1 MVASLFDLNGKVA
14 LVTGAT
20 RGIGKSIAE
29 ELARAGARIAL
40 CSRKAEACEE
50 VRKEFESKGFEVL
63 ARSCNVS
70 HREDLQALIDDMVRR
85 WGRIDI
91 VVANAA
97 INPYYGPLTGI
108 SDEAFDK
115 ILAANV
121 KSVLWLAGM
130 TLPGMAERGGGSF
143 IVVGSI
149 GGLIANTVI
158 GAYGISKAAD
168 HHLVRNLAAE
178 WGPKGIRVNAIAP
191 GLVKT
196 EFARALWED
205 EKRRNERIQATPL
218 RRLGEPRDIGG
229 IAVFLASDVGAPPLI
244 PFGLAMCAPVLLRFG
259 NEAQKKR
266 FLPRIYQG
274 EDFWCQGYSEPGSG
288 SDLASLKTKAVREN
302 GRYVVNGQKTWT
314 TLAHYADWIFCLVRT
329 DPTSEKRQEGIS
341 FLLIDMKT
349 PGVSVRPLILM
360 DGAHEVNEVFFDD
373 VSVPAENLVH
383 EEGKGW
389 TVAKYLL
396 GYERM
401 NTGRIGES
409 KRQLARLKEF
419 GAHLMHDER
428 WRDRLSRVEV
438 ELTAL
443 EITNLRFLDRMRR
456 SGQPPGA
463 DVSMLKIKGTEIQ
476 QGLTE
481 LMMDATDP
489 AASDPLSEAI
499 RKRYLSMRKT
509 TIYAGSNEIQRNII
523 AKMTLGL

>member
-40 CSRKAEACEE
+40 CSRKAEACDE

-63 ARSCNVS
+63 ARSCNVAR
-70 HREDLQALIDDMVRR
+70 REELQSLVDETLAKWR
-85 WGRIDI
+85 GIDI

-97 INPYYGPLTGI
+97 VNPYYGPLTGI
-108 SDEAFDK
+108 PDEAFDK

-143 IVVGSI
+143 IVIGSI

-229 IAVFLASDVGAPPLI
+229 IAVFLASDAAAFI
-244 PFGLAMCAPVLLRFG
+244 
-259 NEAQKKR
+259 
-266 FLPRIYQG
+266 
-274 EDFWCQGYSEPGSG
+274 
-288 SDLASLKTKAVREN
+288 T
-302 GRYVVNGQKTWT
+302 GQCIV
-314 TLAHYADWIFCLVRT
+314 ADGGFT
-329 DPTSEKRQEGIS
+329 
-341 FLLIDMKT
+341 
-349 PGVSVRPLILM
+349 IL
-360 DGAHEVNEVFFDD
+360 
-373 VSVPAENLVH
+373 
-383 EEGKGW
+383 
-389 TVAKYLL
+389 
-396 GYERM
+396 
-401 NTGRIGES
+401 
-409 KRQLARLKEF
+409 
-419 GAHLMHDER
+419 
-428 WRDRLSRVEV
+428 
-438 ELTAL
+438 
-443 EITNLRFLDRMRR
+443 
-456 SGQPPGA
+456 
-463 DVSMLKIKGTEIQ
+463 
-476 QGLTE
+476 
-481 LMMDATDP
+481 
-489 AASDPLSEAI
+489 
-499 RKRYLSMRKT
+499 
-509 TIYAGSNEIQRNII
+509 
-523 AKMTLGL
+523 